1 MTTHRFYSKIQITM
15 GTEGEDREQPKD
27 ESISPGLRAF
37 GEKLKTAVR
46 IRLFM
51 SQVENLGPAS
61 DPAVLQLI
69 GQTWGEIREADGY
82 SVGDGVR
89 RLNTIAKFPIE
100 EDDLILFEGGW
111 TNPEDYRE
119 GLIGALGRAYGHQE
133 LAEVHERFFVSIQN
147 RK

>member
-1 MTTHRFYSKIQITM
+1 M
-15 GTEGEDREQPKD
+15 GAEDQDRKQPYNKNV
-27 ESISPGLRAF
+27 SPGLRAF
-37 GEKLKTAVR
+37 GEKLKVAVR

-51 SQVENLGPAS
+51 SQVENLGPGN
-61 DPAVLQLI
+61 DPAVLRLI
-69 GQTWGEIREADGY
+69 GQTWGEIREDEGY
-82 SVGDGVR
+82 STGDGVR
-89 RLNTIAKFPIE
+89 RLNTIGKFPVE

-111 TNPEDYRE
+111 TNPQDYRQ